1 MNSEKQNYTDAQLLR
16 IKAEKQLKKNKKALE
31 KSVLEADVKKLMH
44 ELQVHQIELEMQNEE
59 LMKANETA
67 EAALR
72 KYTML
77 YDFAPMG
84 YFTLKS
90 DGSIDELNFTGA
102 EMLGDKRISLVG
114 SNFKLFISDTSKPV
128 FSKFFKKVFTSNAK
142 ESCEVML
149 GYENDRLC
157 SVYMEGIVLPGDTQ
171 CLLSVVDISPFRKQQ
186 TKE

>member
-1 MNSEKQNYTDAQLLR
+1 MNNEEQKYTDAQLLR

-59 LMKANETA
+59 LIKANETA

-72 KYTML
+72 KYTIL

-84 YFTLKS
+84 YFTLEP
-90 DGSIDELNFTGA
+90 DGSIGELNFTGA

-114 SNFKLFISDTSKPV
+114 SNFKLFVSDASKPA
-128 FSKFFKKVFTSNAK
+128 FSKFFNKVFAGNAK
-142 ESCEVML
+142 ESCEIRL
-149 GYENDRLC
+149 GYEDERLC
-157 SVYMEGIVLPGDTQ
+157 TVYMEGIVLPDDSK
-171 CLLSVVDISPFRKQQ
+171 CLLSVVDISPFRKQN
-186 TKE
+186 TE